1 VSEILFRDRV
11 RPEDCQSVRQIVTS
25 TAFFSDPEVDVAEE
39 LISERLAK
47 GEASGYFFV
56 FAESQ
61 DGRSLGYACYG
72 PTPCTERTFDLYWI
86 AVHETMRGR
95 GLGKRLLAEVEG
107 RLRDI
112 GGGKLIAETSSRR
125 QYEPTQKFYLSCGFD
140 QEARIRDYYAPGE
153 DILYF
158 TKDIG

>member
-1 VSEILFRDRV
+1 V
-11 RPEDCQSVRQIVTS
+11 REIVTS

-47 GEASGYFFV
+47 GEASGYLFV
-56 FAESQ
+56 FAESP

-86 AVHETMRGR
+86 AVHETMRGL

-107 RLRDI
+107 RLRNI

>member
-11 RPEDCQSVRQIVTS
+11 RPEDCQTVREIVTS

-140 QEARIRDYYAPGE
+140 LEARIRDYYAPGE